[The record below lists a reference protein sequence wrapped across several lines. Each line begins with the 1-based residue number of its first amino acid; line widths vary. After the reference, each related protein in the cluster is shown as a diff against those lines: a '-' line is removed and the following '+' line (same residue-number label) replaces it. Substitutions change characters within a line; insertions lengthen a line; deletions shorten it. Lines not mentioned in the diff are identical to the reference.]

1 MSRKSLHKSPPAS
14 NTPEEIQEKLAPL
27 KAEPGRA
34 VVLLDLDGT
43 LAPIVSS
50 PGDVSVPPP
59 ISRLVRRLSHIYMAV
74 GIVSGRTANEA
85 RRIVGHSEL
94 AYIGN
99 HGFETMVPGHAIVVC
114 DEAQPW
120 IGKIRELSES
130 GSVEEMTEAGVWL
143 EDKAA
148 TLSYHYRRAADPD
161 AAHEYIYKEIVPR
174 AEKLGLAVSKGRMV
188 VEIRPPVEIN
198 KGVSVG
204 HLLDRLEAR
213 RAVYVGDDTTDI
225 DALKELKK
233 RKRRKNSIMIGVG
246 VISKEMPAELPRY
259 CDLMVSR
266 VNGVETLLEILA
278 GEEP

>member
-1 MSRKSLHKSPPAS
+1 MSRNSLQKSLPAP
-14 NTPEEIQEKLAPL
+14 NTPAEIQEKLGPL
-27 KAEPGRA
+27 MAEPAEA
-34 VVLLDLDGT
+34 VILLDLDGT
-43 LAPIVSS
+43 LAPIVSR
-50 PGDVSVPPP
+50 PGDVSVPPT
-59 ISRLVRRLSHIYMAV
+59 ISRLIRRLSHLYMAV

-85 RRIVGHSEL
+85 RRIVGNSEL

-120 IGKIRELSES
+120 ICKIREMTEL
-130 GSVEEMTEAGVWL
+130 GSVEEMTESGVWL

-161 AAHEYIYKEIVPR
+161 AAMEYIRKNVVPR
-174 AEKLGLAVSKGRMV
+174 AKKLGLAVSDGRKV

-204 HLLDRLEAR
+204 HLLDRLGAR
-213 RAVYVGDDTTDI
+213 RAIYVGDDTTDI
-225 DALKELKK
+225 DALKELRK

-246 VISKEMPAELPRY
+246 VISSEMPAELPRY
-259 CDLMVSR
+259 CDIMVAR
-266 VNGVETLLEILA
+266 VNGVESLLEILA

>member
-1 MSRKSLHKSPPAS
+1 MQKNLPAP
-14 NTPEEIQEKLAPL
+14 NTPAEIQEKLEPL
-27 KAEPGRA
+27 LAEPGTA
-34 VVLLDLDGT
+34 VILLDLDGT
-43 LAPIVSS
+43 LAPIVSR
-50 PGDVSVPPP
+50 PGDVSVPPA
-59 ISRLVRRLSHIYMAV
+59 ISRLVRRLSHTYMAV
-74 GIVSGRTANEA
+74 GIISGRTANEA
-85 RRIVGHSEL
+85 RRIVGNPDV

-120 IGKIRELSES
+120 LGKIRELTSQ

-148 TLSYHYRRAADPD
+148 TLSYHYRRAPD
-161 AAHEYIYKEIVPR
+161 ADAALEYIRKKIIPK
-174 AEKLGLAVSKGRMV
+174 AEKLGLAVSDGRMV

-213 RAVYVGDDTTDI
+213 RAIYVGDDTTDI
-225 DALKELKK
+225 DALKELRK
-233 RKRRKNSIMIGVG
+233 RKRRKDSIMIGIG
-246 VISKEMPAELPRY
+246 VISNEMPSRLPKF
-259 CDLMVSR
+259 CDLMVAR
-266 VNGVETLLEILA
+266 VNGVESLLEILA